1 MNKNTRKIFLLCM
14 PMFVIVFIVV
24 IGVLVF
30 AFNAGPA
37 TPVPAGEQAVIV
49 TPVEGDAV
57 IVVEEPVTATED
69 AAEATDEV
77 PAAPTVTYENQ
88 E

>member
-1 MNKNTRKIFLLCM
+1 MNTNTRKIFLLSI

-37 TPVPAGEQAVIV
+37 TPVPAADQATIEA
-49 TPVEGDAV
+49 PVEGNAA
-57 IVVEEPVTATED
+57 IVVEEPATATED

>member
-1 MNKNTRKIFLLCM
+1 MNTNTRKIFLLSI

-37 TPVPAGEQAVIV
+37 TPVPAADQAAVEA
-49 TPVEGDAV
+49 PVEGDAV
-57 IVVEEPVTATED
+57 IVVEEPAPAED
-69 AAEATDEV
+69 AAETTDEA

>member
-1 MNKNTRKIFLLCM
+1 MNTNTRKIFLLSI

-37 TPVPAGEQAVIV
+37 TPVPGAEQAVIE
-49 TPVEGDAV
+49 TPVEGDDAV
-57 IVVEEPVTATED
+57 IVIEEPASTNEE
-69 AAEATDEV
+69 AAEDV